1 MCKNY
6 KSKNHLTMKNLM
18 SLSKLFL
25 ALGVIFFA
33 SSCDPDSTDP
43 VVINPSS
50 FLESGTGLI
59 SEATTIDPGTIIN
72 VRLSATAGD
81 NEMNTLTVRQDGDL
95 LETSRYTVDG
105 LEINNPA
112 LLFDSD
118 RSSFVYD
125 IAITPHD
132 AGVATYEFIVASE
145 TAGDDD
151 VTSLDITITEGV
163 LSLVIDGPTSITL
176 DDASL
181 VEVDLVA
188 AQGGSALNT
197 LAVLENGSVITDLSR
212 LRYGDVGTSFDSNP
226 FVLPADDKAGFV
238 KSIFISSQTSPG
250 TSNYSIVLED
260 EAGNQETVTYDMILN
275 AQATALTNEFFG
287 VPLFNNSGSGFGT
300 INLDLGTNE
309 TSVNN
314 PNSDIKDSGNV
325 GGVWDQTI
333 EPVNGAAL
341 RILSSQSTYT
351 YGGIGSRE
359 SLVAAWDEAGGDLSL
374 SGTITVGSTYMARVG
389 AADYYVFTCTAVN
402 DTGSAN
408 TQNYTF
414 DIKQSQ
420 L

>member
-1 MCKNY
+1 
-6 KSKNHLTMKNLM
+6 M

-25 ALGVIFFA
+25 ALAVIIFA

-59 SEATTIDPGTIIN
+59 SEATTIDPGTTIN

-81 NEMNTLTVRQDGDL
+81 NEMNTLTIRENGDL
-95 LETSRYTVDG
+95 LETSRYTVDAQ
-105 LEINNPA
+105 EWNNPA
-112 LLFDSD
+112 LLFDAN
-118 RSSFVYD
+118 RSSFVFD
-125 IAITPHD
+125 IAIAPHMS
-132 AGVATYEFIVASE
+132 GTSTYEFIVASDV
-145 TAGDDD
+145 AGDDD
-151 VTSLDITITEGV
+151 ITSLDITISAGV

-176 DDASL
+176 DDPSL
-181 VEVDLVA
+181 IEIDLVA
-188 AQGGSALNT
+188 SQGGSPLST
-197 LAVLENGSVITDLSR
+197 IAVLENGSTVTDLSR
-212 LRYGDVGTSFDSNP
+212 LRYGDVGTEFDQNP
-226 FVLPADDKAGFV
+226 FLLPADDINGFV
-238 KSIFISSQTSPG
+238 KSVWISSQTSPG
-250 TSNYSIVLED
+250 TSNYSIIVED
-260 EAGNQETVTYDMILN
+260 EAGNQETVTYDIVLN

-314 PNSDIKDSGNV
+314 SNSDIKDSGNV

-341 RILSSQSTYT
+341 RILSAQSSYT
-351 YGGIGSRE
+351 YAGIGSRE

-374 SGTITVGSTYMARVG
+374 SGTISVGSTYMARVG